1 MRRLVG
7 LFMFLAPRAASQA
20 QILPPGNGHVD
31 VERVTPDPMEVT
43 RGDTAT
49 FKAKAVQVNAVC
61 SAAGQYSSGATT
73 FSGVLKLPGL
83 DQQGPD
89 SLGVVTFRW
98 PVALTAGARG
108 KIDVTCRGQG
118 GTIGYL
124 EPRPVYFKVLP

>member
-7 LFMFLAPRAASQA
+7 FFMLLAPMAAGQA
-20 QILPPGNGHVD
+20 QTLPPRNGNVD
-31 VERVTPDPMEVT
+31 IERVTPDPMEVT

-49 FKAKAVQVNAVC
+49 FKAKTVQANAVC
-61 SAAGQYSSGATT
+61 SAAVQYSSGATT

-83 DQQGPD
+83 DKQVPD

-124 EPRPVYFKVLP
+124 EPHPVYFKVLP